1 MYMLTYG
8 SFENFCDVMVSQ
20 LTLDSHMNTLRGP
33 NVELWRWK
41 ERRRI
46 RTKGQICKLKYNTTT
61 TILIVKLNLH
71 FKKMYS
77 FLIDVRGYK
86 AVSL

>member
-20 LTLDSHMNTLRGP
+20 LTLDS
-33 NVELWRWK
+33 
-41 ERRRI
+41 
-46 RTKGQICKLKYNTTT
+46 QICKLKYHTSTV
-61 TILIVKLNLH
+61 ILIVKLNLN
-71 FKKMYS
+71 FKKMNL